1 MYQIVIIEDSKILR
15 QGMVLTYD
23 WAAQDCRIVGEADNG
38 EDGLALIRKTNPDIV
53 ITDIRM
59 PGCDGLDMIEA
70 LRKENNETVCI
81 VISAY
86 DEFEYAQ
93 RAMQLGVQEFL
104 VKPFENAELNTVL
117 ARSIQR
123 VEQIRQ
129 YRQIEK
135 QQRMLSGDYVAK
147 EGDLRARYAEQ
158 AAAYIREHYAE
169 NIAVQDIA
177 NALSMSESHL
187 SRVFRESMDCTLGE
201 YIAKYRISIACE
213 LLKDVRLRVSQVAA
227 RVGYPDSRYFSV
239 IFRRIVGMTPNSYR
253 AQLFETAAK
262 DEG

>member
-1 MYQIVIIEDSKILR
+1 MYQIVIVEDSKILR

-23 WAAQDCRIVGEADNG
+23 WAAQNCQIVGEADNG
-38 EDGLALIRKTNPDIV
+38 EDGLAIIRKTNPDIV

-59 PGCDGLDMIEA
+59 PVCDGLEMIKT
-70 LRKENNETVCI
+70 LRDDNDQTVCI

-117 ARSIQR
+117 ERSIQR
-123 VEQIRQ
+123 VEQMRQ

-147 EGDLRARYAEQ
+147 EGDLRARYAER
-158 AAAYIREHYAE
+158 AITYIRNHYAE
-169 NIAVQDIA
+169 NIAI
-177 NALSMSESHL
+177 
-187 SRVFRESMDCTLGE
+187 
-201 YIAKYRISIACE
+201 
-213 LLKDVRLRVSQVAA
+213 
-227 RVGYPDSRYFSV
+227 
-239 IFRRIVGMTPNSYR
+239 
-253 AQLFETAAK
+253 
-262 DEG
+262 

>member
-1 MYQIVIIEDSKILR
+1 MYQIVIVEDSKILR

-23 WAAQDCRIVGEADNG
+23 WAAQNCQIVGEADNG
-38 EDGLALIRKTNPDIV
+38 EDGLAMIRKTNPDIV

-59 PGCDGLDMIEA
+59 PVCDGLEMIKT
-70 LRKENNETVCI
+70 LRDDNDQTVCI

-104 VKPFENAELNTVL
+104 VKPFENAELNMVL
-117 ARSIQR
+117 ERSIQR
-123 VEQIRQ
+123 VEQMRQ

-147 EGDLRARYAEQ
+147 EGDLRARYAER
-158 AAAYIREHYAE
+158 AITYIRNHYAE
-169 NIAVQDIA
+169 NIAIQDIA
-177 NALSMSESHL
+177 NELSMSESHL

-201 YIAKYRISIACE
+201 YIAKYRINIACE
-213 LLKDVRLRVSQVAA
+213 LLKDVRLRVSQVAT
-227 RVGYPDSRYFSV
+227 RVGYADSRYFSV

-253 AQLFETAAK
+253 AQLFDTPLKE
-262 DEG
+262 E